1 MAAWPRLGVGVAV
14 MVVTAALEV
23 HAAHRRLDPPD
34 TPHLQ
39 VRLSTAAAL
48 PPSAK
53 AAMVAE
59 ATAIWAEAGV
69 VLDWDGP
76 SDAPPGPGA
85 LRVLV
90 VSPARRANSAG
101 HTWAVAELLRDQ
113 HQRPLAVASI
123 DAARQVLQAMRRPHE
138 PEAMLSHRLGVVLG
152 RAIAHEIGH
161 HLLASAGHARHGLMR
176 ARIDAGDFAD
186 LRHGGFALDRDAA
199 AAARVALTRLVD
211 APLRVAAHRR
221 D

>member
-1 MAAWPRLGVGVAV
+1 MAGWRPIGVAPA
-14 MVVTAALEV
+14 VTLVTLALDVRDAA
-23 HAAHRRLDPPD
+23 AGQDSSD

-39 VRLSTAAAL
+39 VRLSTAATL
-48 PPSAK
+48 PPPAK

-69 VLDWDGP
+69 VLDWDG
-76 SDAPPGPGA
+76 SSNGRQGPA
-85 LRVLV
+85 SLRVLV
-90 VSPARRANSAG
+90 VSAARRPSVAT
-101 HTWAVAELLRDQ
+101 HTWPVAELMRDQ

-138 PEAMLSHRLGVVLG
+138 PEAMRSHRLGVVLG

-176 ARIDAGDFAD
+176 ARIDAADFAD
-186 LRHGGFALDRDAA
+186 LRHGGFAPDRAA
-199 AAARVALTRLVD
+199 ATAARLALTAR
-211 APLRVAAHRR
+211 PR
-221 D
+221 